1 MINNIKD
8 NIDSA
13 KDSFL
18 RKQVQ
23 RRPRL
28 AVFIKMV
35 IGFARDMSKDDVG
48 LYAAQSAFFAVL
60 SAVPF
65 LMLVI
70 LCAKYFVDV
79 NIVAVTDSIR
89 KAFPAPVSTYIVG
102 IIAEVFYRSQSTAL
116 LSATVIT
123 TLWTSSRGTMSVYTG
138 FNRIFGYVKRRNW
151 LFSRV
156 ASFFYNLMFIAV
168 IVATVVVLVFGNAIL
183 TFFDT
188 EYILAHYIIMVLFEL
203 KFPIFFVVFVL
214 GFAAMY
220 TYLPQRKT
228 KYRSQLPG
236 AVATAAG
243 WLGFSY
249 LFSLYIMYF
258 SKYSYLYGSL
268 AAIVLLML
276 WVYFCVYM
284 LLIGAEIN
292 KHIENGYFRLI
303 KRRILRVYKLKS
315 NKGKTKK

>member
-23 RRPRL
+23 KHPRL
-28 AVFIKMV
+28 AVFINMV
-35 IGFARDMSKDDVG
+35 FGFVQDMSKDNVG

-79 NIVAVTDSIR
+79 NIVAVTDPIR

-123 TLWTSSRGTMSVYTG
+123 TLWTSSRGTMAVYTG

-151 LFSRV
+151 LFSRI
-156 ASFFYNLMFIAV
+156 ASFFYNLMLIAV

-183 TFFDT
+183 TFFDE
-188 EYILAHYIIMVLFEL
+188 EYILAHYIIMVVFEL

-292 KHIENGYFRLI
+292 KHIENGYFGGV
-303 KRRILRVYKLKS
+303 KRRVLRVCRLRKR
-315 NKGKTKK
+315 KK

>member
-303 KRRILRVYKLKS
+303 KRRVLRVYKLKR
-315 NKGKTKK
+315 TRKK

>member
-23 RRPRL
+23 RRPKL

-303 KRRILRVYKLKS
+303 KRRVLRVYKLKR
-315 NKGKTKK
+315 TRKK

>member
-13 KDSFL
+13 KESFL
-18 RKQVQ
+18 KKQIKK
-23 RRPRL
+23 RPKL
-28 AVFIKMV
+28 SVFIKM
-35 IGFARDMSKDDVG
+35 ILDFIDDMTKDDVG

-70 LCAKYFVDV
+70 LCAKYFVEV
-79 NIVAVTDSIR
+79 NIVTVTEPIK
-89 KAFPAPVSTYIVG
+89 KAFPAPVSTYIVRV
-102 IIAEVFYRSQSTAL
+102 IAEVFYRSQSTAL

-123 TLWTSSRGTMSVYTG
+123 TLWSSSRGTMAVYTG

-156 ASFFYNLMFIAV
+156 ASFFYNLLFLAV

-188 EYILAHYIIMVLFEL
+188 EFILAHYIILVLFKL

-228 KYRSQLPG
+228 KYKSQLPG
-236 AVATAAG
+236 AFATAVG

-258 SKYSYLYGSL
+258 SKYSFVYGSL

-292 KHIENGYFRLI
+292 KHIESGYFRLI
-303 KRRILRVYKLKS
+303 KRRFSRVYGFK
-315 NKGKTKK
+315 NKRNNRK